1 MDSFLHRYENGRIRQ
16 TRMGSN
22 NCSVEITSMK
32 DTDFGTWECQY
43 ALLLPGFRIKD
54 GTFRVRIQ
62 EGSSERKHRR
72 KRWAGVVLQVTN
84 IAVDVTS
91 LGLSIADYAT
101 EGAIWY
107 PSIWAAKE
115 NVSTIFVS
123 CSSCRI
129 DQICNQAERSSFCK
143 IILCLIDY

>member
-1 MDSFLHRYENGRIRQ
+1 
-16 TRMGSN
+16 
-22 NCSVEITSMK
+22 MK

-43 ALLLPGFRIKD
+43 GLLLPGFNITE

-62 EGSSERKHRR
+62 EKGCERKHRR
-72 KRWAGVVLQVTN
+72 KRWAGVVLQATN

-115 NVSTIFVS
+115 NVSITFCIVS
-123 CSSCRI
+123 I
-129 DQICNQAERSSFCK
+129 GWN
-143 IILCLIDY
+143 